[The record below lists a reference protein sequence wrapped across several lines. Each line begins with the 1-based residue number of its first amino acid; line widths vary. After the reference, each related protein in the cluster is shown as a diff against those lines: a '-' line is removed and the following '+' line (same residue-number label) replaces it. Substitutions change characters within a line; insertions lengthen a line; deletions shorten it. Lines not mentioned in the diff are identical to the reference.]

1 MNKIKL
7 AIGTIIFFSIL
18 HGINALNNYKF
29 NQNKKAG
36 TILENNIEMPKLED
50 ILDPYKGK

>member
-1 MNKIKL
+1 MNKVKL

-18 HGINALNNYKF
+18 HGINALNNYRF
-29 NQNKKAG
+29 NQSKKEG

-50 ILDPYKGK
+50 IFESSKGK